1 MPDISASVGFSVK
14 FVVVCNIDFL
24 EYPFRGGNLVR
35 THHHQHSLAG
45 EYAIL
50 GEDVQ
55 QGMLG
60 EECLGEIHQVVDYL
74 VVAVCPETVALVS
87 VSGFHST
94 PSGQYCCINLS
105 NLLMFS
111 FCQVLRFPL
120 KFLPL
125 HWKFSYEWLR
135 RSSNLF

>member
-87 VSGFHST
+87 PSGFHST

-105 NLLMFS
+105 NLLIFS
-111 FCQVLRFPL
+111 SVKYCVFP
-120 KFLPL
+120 
-125 HWKFSYEWLR
+125 
-135 RSSNLF
+135 

>member
-87 VSGFHST
+87 PSGFHST

-111 FCQVLRFPL
+111 SLKYFFFPL
-120 KFLPL
+120 IGYLCVGDFL
-125 HWKFSYEWLR
+125 YEWLR
-135 RSSNLF
+135 RSSNLI